1 MGNHAPMDA
10 ILNNLTTLQALGLG
24 VGLAIFLL
32 ALPIALLMRLRAGK
46 ALYALRTELAVL
58 RAAADRQGE
67 QANTAAE
74 ESRALV
80 QKLDARQ
87 SDLSEARATI
97 ARLQAEQAKTVEA
110 MNTRIEELKAAREE
124 FRKDFESLANRIFQE
139 KSDRFSKQSGEA
151 LTALLNPMRE
161 QLGEFRKQVTEVY
174 GNEARERAVLK
185 SEIDR
190 LAKLNERIGEDALNL
205 TRALKGETKTQGN
218 WGEMILERVLEASG
232 LQPGREYDMQI
243 KVSGDASQRLIA
255 DAIVRLPGERDIV
268 VDSKVSLTAYERFV
282 AAEDEAERD
291 RELKAHVQSL
301 RAHVKGLGNKA
312 YHDAP
317 GVRSLDFTVLFVPN
331 EPAFT
336 EALRADPSLYRD
348 ALDAGIGLASPSTLL
363 AILRVVENLWRT
375 DRQNRN
381 AQKIAERAGALYDK
395 FVGFAEDIDKIGTH
409 LDRAQTSYRDAR
421 GKLIEGRGNLAR
433 QAEMLKDLGA
443 KTAKSLPAGLEP
455 DALDEPETTP
465 APDRD

>member
-1 MGNHAPMDA
+1 M
-10 ILNNLTTLQALGLG
+10 TTLPPAQLAGGALGLG
-24 VGLAIFLL
+24 AVLGLAVGALIGLIIAARQRRTGEHAAAL
-32 ALPIALLMRLRAGK
+32 ATARAEHAENNAATAETRRADTEARLETARS
-46 ALYALRTELAVL
+46 ELA
-58 RAAADRQGE
+58 
-67 QANTAAE
+67 
-74 ESRALV
+74 
-80 QKLDARQ
+80 
-87 SDLSEARATI
+87 EARETL
-97 ARLQAEQAKTVEA
+97 ARVQAEQAKTVEA
-110 MNTRIEELKAAREE
+110 MTTRIEELKAARED
-124 FRKDFESLANRIFQE
+124 FRKDFEALAHRIFQE
-139 KSDRFSKQSGEA
+139 KSDRFSRQSSEQI
-151 LTALLNPMRE
+151 TQLLKPMRE
-161 QLGEFRKQVTEVY
+161 QLGEFRKQVSEAY

-185 SEIDR
+185 NEIDR

-218 WGEMILERVLEASG
+218 WGEMILERVLEHSG
-232 LQPGREYDMQI
+232 LQAGREYETQI
-243 KVSGDASQRLIA
+243 KVSGDDTGRLIA
-255 DAIVRLPGERDIV
+255 DAIVRLPGDRDIV
-268 VDSKVSLTAYERFV
+268 VDAKVSLTAYERFV
-282 AAEDEAERD
+282 SAESEDARATAL
-291 RELKAHVQSL
+291 REHVQSL
-301 RAHVKGLGNKA
+301 KAHIAGLAKKG

-336 EALRADPSLYRD
+336 EALRADESLYRQ

-395 FVGFAEDIDKIGTH
+395 FVGFAEDLDKLGVH
-409 LDRAQTSYRDAR
+409 LDRASASYRDAR

-455 DALDEPETTP
+455 DADDAADADVDADPGSVGDGRE
-465 APDRD
+465 

>member
-1 MGNHAPMDA
+1 MNE
-10 ILNNLTTLQALGLG
+10 LLTSLPPLTLLL
-24 VGLAIFLL
+24 VGLA
-32 ALPIALLMRLRAGK
+32 AGALLIGGPA
-46 ALYALRTELAVL
+46 
-58 RAAADRQGE
+58 
-67 QANTAAE
+67 
-74 ESRALV
+74 ALV
-80 QKLDARQ
+80 VWLRGSGRAQSQQVQIAELGAQLDAREQ
-87 SDLSEARATI
+87 QIAQTTEQHRDLSERLEQSQLKLNEANTTI

-110 MNTRIEELKAAREE
+110 MNARIEELKAAREE
-124 FRKDFESLANRIFQE
+124 FRKDFEALANRIFQE
-139 KSDRFSKQSGEA
+139 KSDRFSKQSNDA

-161 QLGEFRKQVTEVY
+161 QIGEFRKQVTEVY

-232 LQPGREYDMQI
+232 LQPGREYETQI
-243 KVSGDASQRLIA
+243 KVSGDATHRLIA

-268 VDSKVSLTAYERFV
+268 VDSKVSLVAYERFV
-282 AAEDEAERD
+282 GAEDDAARE

-317 GVRSLDFTVLFVPN
+317 GVRSLDFTVLFIPN

-336 EALRADPSLYRD
+336 EALRADPTLYRE
-348 ALDAGIGLASPSTLL
+348 ALDAGVGLASPTTLL
-363 AILRVVENLWRT
+363 AILRVAENLWRT

-381 AQKIAERAGALYDK
+381 AQAIAERAGALYDK

-409 LDRAQTSYRDAR
+409 LDRAQSSWRDAR

-455 DALDEPETTP
+455 DALDDPSVG
-465 APDRD
+465 DD

>member
-1 MGNHAPMDA
+1 MNA
-10 ILNNLTTLQALGLG
+10 LLTSLPPATALFAGLLAGALLVGLPAGLVVWIRTSRTLQARQLQ
-24 VGLAIFLL
+24 
-32 ALPIALLMRLRAGK
+32 IA
-46 ALYALRTELAVL
+46 ELAAQL
-58 RAAADRQGE
+58 QAGGQQAERAAERHLELSQRLDQRDE
-67 QANTAAE
+67 
-74 ESRALV
+74 ALN
-80 QKLDARQ
+80 
-87 SDLSEARATI
+87 EARTTI

-124 FRKDFESLANRIFQE
+124 FRKDFEALANRIFQE
-139 KSDRFSKQSGEA
+139 KSDRFSKQSSDA

-185 SEIDR
+185 NEIDR

-205 TRALKGETKTQGN
+205 TRALKGETKTQVN

-232 LQPGREYDMQI
+232 LQAGREYETQI
-243 KVSGDASQRLIA
+243 KVSEDASARLIA

-268 VDSKVSLTAYERFV
+268 VDSKVSLTAYERFI
-282 AAEDEAERD
+282 AAEDDAERE
-291 RELKAHVQSL
+291 RQLKAHVQSL
-301 RAHVKGLGNKA
+301 RAHVKSLGGKA

-336 EALRADPSLYRD
+336 EALRADPGLYRD

-395 FVGFAEDIDKIGTH
+395 FVGFAEDVDKIGTH
-409 LDRAQTSYRDAR
+409 LDRAQASYRDAR

-455 DALDEPETTP
+455 DALDDHDDTP
-465 APDRD
+465 ANDD

>member
-1 MGNHAPMDA
+1 MDSL
-10 ILNNLTTLQALGLG
+10 LNTLTPLQALGLG
-24 VGLAIFLL
+24 AALAIVLITLPAVLL
-32 ALPIALLMRLRAGK
+32 LRLRAGREQF
-46 ALYALRTELAVL
+46 ALQTRLAVL
-58 RAAADRQGE
+58 EAQAEQQTE
-67 QANTAAE
+67 QAALLAQ
-74 ESRALV
+74 ESEALT
-80 QKLDARQ
+80 QRLDHRQ
-87 SDLSEARATI
+87 NELGEARATI
-97 ARLQAEQAKTVEA
+97 ARLQAEQTKTVEA
-110 MNTRIEELKAAREE
+110 MNTRIEELKAARED
-124 FRKDFESLANRIFQE
+124 FRKDFEALANRIFQE
-139 KSDRFSKQSGEA
+139 KSDRFSRQSGEA

-161 QLGEFRKQVTEVY
+161 QLGEFRKQVTEAY
-174 GNEARERAVLK
+174 GTEARERAVLK

-232 LQPGREYDMQI
+232 LQAGREYETQI

-268 VDSKVSLTAYERFV
+268 VDSKVSLTAYERFI
-282 AAEDEAERD
+282 AAEDDAERE

-336 EALRADPSLYRD
+336 EALRADPGLYRD

-409 LDRAQTSYRDAR
+409 LDRAQSSYRDAR

-455 DALDEPETTP
+455 DGLDHP
-465 APDRD
+465 ADPPASAD